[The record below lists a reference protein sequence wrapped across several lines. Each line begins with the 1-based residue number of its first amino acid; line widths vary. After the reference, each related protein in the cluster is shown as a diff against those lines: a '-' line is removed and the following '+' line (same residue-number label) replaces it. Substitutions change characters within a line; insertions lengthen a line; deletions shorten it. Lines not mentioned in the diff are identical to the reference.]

1 MKTQHFDVAVIGGG
15 SGGLSAALQLKQ
27 LRPQTRIAV
36 IEKASYPVPPT
47 AYKVGESL
55 ADVGAYYFSDVIGIR
70 GHLESEHLRKMGL
83 RWWFPTG
90 GNTDIT
96 QRHEFGLARFS
107 PLANFHVDR
116 GVLENHL
123 ASLASDRGI
132 EICDDTRVSNVEI
145 RPDRHTLSIGHK
157 AASSEIEADWV
168 VDATGPRGLL
178 RQQLGVSTDLPY
190 DEYCSW
196 FRIPYQLKIDE
207 WSDDPA
213 WRERVPSE
221 TRYRST
227 NVFIGPGFWIWVIN
241 LGSNSCSIGVVIDPR
256 YVSWD
261 RIRRYDT
268 LLEFLYEV
276 EPQMASHL
284 PQSSDGLL
292 DFLRRKRYTH
302 TVTRVFSRKRWALSG
317 EAGIFVN
324 PMYSTGHDTGAMSNT
339 LLTDLIRRNL
349 DGDDGS
355 AFTQRVRS
363 YNRTMLGFVNL
374 ASSVFGALAVY
385 GQPAATGGKLA
396 WDNSI
401 YFSLL
406 MTLFR
411 SGGMLDLELMRE
423 LEPFLLRITQM
434 NFFMQERF
442 REWGACEKDL
452 TSVGVP
458 QMSDSFMEYLFSV
471 AVQTLGP
478 VQLREHMVT
487 GISRMEA
494 FATEMCARM
503 SEATGQALPEF
514 PFEPSPTRD
523 EESLV
528 WSDRALRMSRQEPQP
543 SDSWLVA

>member
-1 MKTQHFDVAVIGGG
+1 MTQHYDVAVIGGG

-36 IEKASYPVPPT
+36 IEKAGYPVPPT

-55 ADVGAYYFSDVIGIR
+55 ADVGAYYFSDVIGLR
-70 GHLESEHLRKMGL
+70 SHLESEHLKKMGL
-83 RWWFPTG
+83 RWWFPAS
-90 GNTDIT
+90 GNADIT

-116 GVLENHL
+116 GVFENHL
-123 ASLASDRGI
+123 MSLASDQGI
-132 EICDDTRVSNVEI
+132 EIRDDTRVSNVEI
-145 RPDRHTLSIGHK
+145 RPGRHSLSIEHK
-157 AASSEIEADWV
+157 GASSEIEADWV

-178 RQQLGVSTDLPY
+178 RQQLGVSTELPY

-213 WRERVPSE
+213 WRARVPSE

-227 NVFIGPGFWIWVIN
+227 NVFIGRGFWVWVIN
-241 LGSNSCSIGVVIDPR
+241 LGSGSCSVGVVIDPR

-292 DFLRRKRYTH
+292 DFMRRKRYTH
-302 TVTRVFSRKRWALSG
+302 TATRVFSRKRWALSG
-317 EAGIFVN
+317 ESGIFIN

-349 DGDDGS
+349 DGDNGS
-355 AFTQRVRS
+355 DFTQRVRLH
-363 YNRTMLGFVNL
+363 NRTMLGFVNI
-374 ASSVFGALAVY
+374 SSPVFGALAVY
-385 GQPAATGGKLA
+385 GQPAATGSKLV
-396 WDNSI
+396 WDNSN
-401 YFSLL
+401 YFTLL
-406 MTLFR
+406 MTMFR
-411 SGGMLDLELMRE
+411 SGGMLDVELMRE
-423 LEPFLLRITQM
+423 LQPLMLRATQM
-434 NFFMQERF
+434 NFYMQERF
-442 REWGACEKDL
+442 KEWGSCEKDL

-458 QMSDSFMEYLFSV
+458 QFSDSLMDYLFSV
-471 AVQTLGP
+471 AVQTMGSAE
-478 VQLREHMVT
+478 LREHMVA
-487 GISRMEA
+487 GVSRMEA
-494 FATEMCARM
+494 LAMEMCAGM
-503 SEATGQALPEF
+503 SEVTGQALPEF
-514 PFEPSPTRD
+514 PFEASPMRNGG
-523 EESLV
+523 LLA
-528 WSDRALRMSRQEPQP
+528 WSDCAPGMSRQVLQA